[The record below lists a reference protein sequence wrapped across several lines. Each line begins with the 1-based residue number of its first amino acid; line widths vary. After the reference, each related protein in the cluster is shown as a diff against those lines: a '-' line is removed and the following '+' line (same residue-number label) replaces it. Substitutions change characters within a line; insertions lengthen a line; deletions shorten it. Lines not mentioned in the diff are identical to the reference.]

1 MREYKYSLFSVMIG
15 FGDIPGH
22 KSQTVINSGSKL
34 QNLNFGQVVGME
46 YCEEK
51 RDQTKTHENA
61 RWL

>member
-1 MREYKYSLFSVMIG
+1 MRPMREYNYSLFSVMIG

-22 KSQTVINSGSKL
+22 KSQTVVNSGSKL

-51 RDQTKTHENA
+51 
-61 RWL
+61 